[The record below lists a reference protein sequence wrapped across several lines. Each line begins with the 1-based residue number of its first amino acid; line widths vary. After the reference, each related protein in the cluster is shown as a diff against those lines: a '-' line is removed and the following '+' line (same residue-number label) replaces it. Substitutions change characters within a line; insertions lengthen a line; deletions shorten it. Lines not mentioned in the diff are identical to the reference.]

1 MTLGKHGALTSQT
14 ARKMAIRH
22 LAAVRDGADPLE
34 ARQEHSRAPTVREL
48 ADRYLR
54 EHARVKKKPSS
65 QEFDER
71 TIERVIVPAFGAV
84 KVRDVTSKDV
94 GRLHHSLSKTPLA
107 PVGF

>member
-1 MTLGKHGALTSQT
+1 
-14 ARKMAIRH
+14 MAIRH

-34 ARQEHSRAPTVREL
+34 VRQEHSQAPTVREL
-48 ADRYLR
+48 AERYLR

-71 TIERVIVPAFGAV
+71 TIERVIVPAFGTV
-84 KVRDVTSKDV
+84 KVRDVTGKDV